1 MRSATQLAELVA
13 RDVSAP
19 LPLACHAALV
29 AMAAAPSAGGTG
41 LVHGEGARVWHWG
54 VPTPRRCVE
63 AAVRRGVHA
72 HSCGALVARALGDGG
87 GAAAE
92 LRRRFVDDGFVK
104 VPGCFPVA
112 FAERLMADALARA
125 PNEAAGMVSSDY
137 FRARVRLPAP
147 EPAACGALEAAIAQ
161 VLDAPLYGEHDALCG
176 GFFRHASIASD
187 SADAGAPFEA
197 DVTVH
202 RGGESAV
209 EFTRGLVGDAW
220 RAPSAWSPCT
230 MAPINFVAYHIDWGN
245 GLLTRHHANG
255 YAHDFSLDST
265 LRAPWLVVIV
275 CLSDVVD
282 DGGPTVLLRGSHRRL
297 ARLLSMVKPHEA
309 GGVGGLDPST
319 MRALCAGAGASARAR
334 DVVRAT
340 GATGDVWLLHPL
352 LVHSASVSLA
362 TAPRAILNI
371 PHPLAYVPG
380 GAELRLDQKQG
391 ALSGVTLPIAHA
403 LAAGGGGE
411 RLVASL
417 AVRQWLLLCAI
428 AAGDRSL
435 WHAMH
440 AIRAAATT
448 SVWSLCL
455 MTRIWHLACALA
467 FTVADLA
474 TRLAWPS
481 PWYITRLLCGYGANR
496 EPLFE
501 ASIAEEENP
510 CWRRDWRRERRECAQ
525 LGARSLGF
533 LWWLAATATAHA
545 RSFMRK
551 RGGDA
556 AAPETAEEDAEEPL
570 VRRGSWAV

>member
-1 MRSATQLAELVA
+1 M
-13 RDVSAP
+13 
-19 LPLACHAALV
+19 
-29 AMAAAPSAGGTG
+29 
-41 LVHGEGARVWHWG
+41 WHWG

-104 VPGCFPVA
+104 VPGCSCRVRRA
-112 FAERLMADALARA
+112 ADGGPAARA

-137 FRARVRLPAP
+137 YARAAAAGSGAGGVRRARSRHRAGARRALVASTTRS
-147 EPAACGALEAAIAQ
+147 AA
-161 VLDAPLYGEHDALCG
+161 V
-176 GFFRHASIASD
+176 FSHASIASD

-282 DGGPTVLLRGSHRRL
+282 DGGPTELLPGSHRRL

-319 MRALCAGAGASARAR
+319 MRAVRGRGRERAR
-334 DVVRAT
+334 TWCARPARPATCGCSTRCSYSERLARDRA
-340 GATGDVWLLHPL
+340 ARDPE
-352 LVHSASVSLA
+352 HSAP
-362 TAPRAILNI
+362 PRT
-371 PHPLAYVPG
+371 
-380 GAELRLDQKQG
+380 
-391 ALSGVTLPIAHA
+391 S
-403 LAAGGGGE
+403 
-411 RLVASL
+411 
-417 AVRQWLLLCAI
+417 
-428 AAGDRSL
+428 
-435 WHAMH
+435 
-440 AIRAAATT
+440 RAARSSA
-448 SVWSLCL
+448 S
-455 MTRIWHLACALA
+455 TR
-467 FTVADLA
+467 
-474 TRLAWPS
+474 S
-481 PWYITRLLCGYGANR
+481 K
-496 EPLFE
+496 
-501 ASIAEEENP
+501 
-510 CWRRDWRRERRECAQ
+510 
-525 LGARSLGF
+525 AR
-533 LWWLAATATAHA
+533 
-545 RSFMRK
+545 
-551 RGGDA
+551 
-556 AAPETAEEDAEEPL
+556 
-570 VRRGSWAV
+570 